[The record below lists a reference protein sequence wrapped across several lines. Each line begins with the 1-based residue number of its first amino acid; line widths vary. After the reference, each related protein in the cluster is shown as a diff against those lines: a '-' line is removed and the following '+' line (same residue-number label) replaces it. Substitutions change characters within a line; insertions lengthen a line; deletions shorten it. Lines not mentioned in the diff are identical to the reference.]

1 MRTEKDIAYGK
12 YEQCLL
18 DAYLPQSDAFTTILH
33 FHGGGLVCGDKT
45 DESVVEFGKAV
56 LKEGYAFISANY
68 RMYQPHGAKY
78 PDFLEDAAQAVAFVK
93 KNYAD
98 KLGNGKLL
106 VFGQSAGAWLAAML
120 CMDKQWLAGVGIDAE
135 KIDGWLIDSAQMTSH
150 FHLIEYETGENP
162 WLQRIDKYAP
172 MYYIGEGVKVSPMF
186 ITFYEQDMACRVEQN
201 QLFVKALKF
210 FYPQADI
217 TATLLPG
224 AHCHGTVVRE
234 ADGQFAFLTLA
245 LPWMKER
252 GL

>member
-1 MRTEKDIAYGK
+1 MRTEKEVKFNEY
-12 YEQCLL
+12 CTL
-18 DAYLPQSDAFTTILH
+18 DAYLPQADGFTTVVY
-33 FHGGGLVCGDKT
+33 FHGGGLVEGDKA
-45 DESVVEFGKAV
+45 DANNIDFASAFVDA
-56 LKEGYAFISANY
+56 GYAFISANY
-68 RMYQPHGAKY
+68 RMSPQGGKY
-78 PDFLEDAAQAVAFVK
+78 PDFLEDAAQAVAFAK

-98 KLGNGKLL
+98 KLGNGKILIS
-106 VFGQSAGAWLAAML
+106 GQSAGAWLASML

-135 KIDGWLIDSAQMTSH
+135 KIDGWLIDSSQMTSH
-150 FHLIEYETGENP
+150 FHLLEYEVGENP
-162 WLQRIDKYAP
+162 WVQRIDKYAP

-186 ITFYEQDMACRVEQN
+186 ITFYEQDIACRVEQN

-210 FYPQADI
+210 FYPQADV

-224 AHCHGTVVRE
+224 SHCHGTVVRE